1 MTEQAAVEYEAH
13 ILREAGKLCE
23 EKWPRQ
29 VEEENM
35 IAESLDEGGEEQ
47 IHEQPEGQ
55 DQDKGKGFAF
65 PIRTKQ

>member
-1 MTEQAAVEYEAH
+1 
-13 ILREAGKLCE
+13 
-23 EKWPRQ
+23 
-29 VEEENM
+29 M